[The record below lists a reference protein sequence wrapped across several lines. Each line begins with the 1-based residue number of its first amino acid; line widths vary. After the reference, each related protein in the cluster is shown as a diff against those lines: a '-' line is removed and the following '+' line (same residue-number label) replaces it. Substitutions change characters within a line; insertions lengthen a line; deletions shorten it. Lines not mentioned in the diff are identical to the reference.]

1 MPVRATGTG
10 KLLRAWSAAIEN
22 RAALDRPANLLGAAA
37 DLLTKSPPFCR
48 ALRGEW
54 LGHALHPLMTDFP
67 LGAWMS
73 ASLLDLFGPPQS
85 REASARL
92 LTFGCLAALP
102 TAASGVADLAGA
114 EAASRRVGA
123 LHAAINSSALLLY
136 GSSLLARNRGRYRVG
151 VALGIIGGLTAT
163 TGGYLGGH
171 LSLVRGMGVE
181 NRCQD
186 HL

>member
-85 REASARL
+85 REASGTSFEPLVAWRHSRP
-92 LTFGCLAALP
+92 LP
-102 TAASGVADLAGA
+102 REWPISPERKPPPDEL
-114 EAASRRVGA
+114 E
-123 LHAAINSSALLLY
+123 HF
-136 GSSLLARNRGRYRVG
+136 
-151 VALGIIGGLTAT
+151 
-163 TGGYLGGH
+163 
-171 LSLVRGMGVE
+171 MPP
-181 NRCQD
+181 
-186 HL
+186 